1 MRKEIK
7 KNTKTVL
14 EKERFEILFEDI
26 QSSVKAIAEGHSVL
40 NNKIDDVS
48 RDLHETKEELIFLIK
63 ASNESL
69 EQRLTEKIEDGD
81 RAVIEHLIK
90 KIEDGERA
98 VMEHVDHRFDETNQK
113 IDEINNNLK
122 AHADKLD
129 DHEERISRIE
139 QKG

>member
-7 KNTKTVL
+7 ENRNRVL
-14 EKERFEILFEDI
+14 QKEHFEILLEDI
-26 QSSVKAIAEGHSVL
+26 QSSVKVIAEGHSLL
-40 NNKIDDVS
+40 NNKIDAVS
-48 RDLHETKEELIFLIK
+48 RELHETRGELIFLIK

-69 EQRLTEKIEDGD
+69 EQRLTAKIEVGD
-81 RAVIEHLIK
+81 
-90 KIEDGERA
+90 RA
-98 VMEHVDHRFDETNQK
+98 VMEHVDRRFDETNQK

-122 AHADKLD
+122 AHADKFD

>member
-7 KNTKTVL
+7 ENKNRVL
-14 EKERFEILFEDI
+14 QKEHFEILLEDI

-40 NNKIDDVS
+40 NNKIDAVS
-48 RDLHETKEELIFLIK
+48 QELHETRGELIFLIK

-69 EQRLTEKIEDGD
+69 EQRLTKKIDDGD
-81 RAVIEHLIK
+81 
-90 KIEDGERA
+90 RA
-98 VMEHVDHRFDETNQK
+98 VMEHVDRKFDETNQK
-113 IDEINNNLK
+113 IDKINNNLK

-139 QKG
+139 QKN

>member
-14 EKERFEILFEDI
+14 EKERFEILLEDI

-69 EQRLTEKIEDGD
+69 EQRLNENIEDRD
-81 RAVIEHLIK
+81 
-90 KIEDGERA
+90 RA

>member
-7 KNTKTVL
+7 ENSNRVL
-14 EKERFEILFEDI
+14 QKEHFEILLEDI
-26 QSSVKAIAEGHSVL
+26 QSSVKAITEGHSVL
-40 NNKIDDVS
+40 NNKIDAVS
-48 RDLHETKEELIFLIK
+48 QELHETRGELIFLIK

-69 EQRLTEKIEDGD
+69 EQRLTKKIDDGD
-81 RAVIEHLIK
+81 K
-90 KIEDGERA
+90 A
-98 VMEHVDHRFDETNQK
+98 VMEHVDRKFDETNQK

-129 DHEERISRIE
+129 DHDERISRIE

>member
-7 KNTKTVL
+7 ENRNKVL
-14 EKERFEILFEDI
+14 QKERFEILLEDI

-40 NNKIDDVS
+40 NNKIDAVS
-48 RDLHETKEELIFLIK
+48 RELHETRGELIFLIK

-69 EQRLTEKIEDGD
+69 EQRLTTKIEVGD
-81 RAVIEHLIK
+81 
-90 KIEDGERA
+90 RA
-98 VMEHVDHRFDETNQK
+98 VMEHVDRRFDETNQK

-122 AHADKLD
+122 AHADKFD

>member
-14 EKERFEILFEDI
+14 EKERFEILLEDI

-40 NNKIDDVS
+40 NNKTDDVS

-81 RAVIEHLIK
+81 
-90 KIEDGERA
+90 RA

>member
-7 KNTKTVL
+7 EIRNRVL
-14 EKERFEILFEDI
+14 QKEHFEILLEDI

-40 NNKIDDVS
+40 NNKIDAVS
-48 RDLHETKEELIFLIK
+48 RELHETRGELIFLIK

-69 EQRLTEKIEDGD
+69 EQRLTAKIEVGD
-81 RAVIEHLIK
+81 
-90 KIEDGERA
+90 RA
-98 VMEHVDHRFDETNQK
+98 VMEHVDRRFDETNQK

-122 AHADKLD
+122 AHADKFD

>member
-1 MRKEIK
+1 MHKEIK

-14 EKERFEILFEDI
+14 NKEHFEILLEDI

-40 NNKIDDVS
+40 NNKIDAVS
-48 RDLHETKEELIFLIK
+48 RELHETRGELIFLIK

-69 EQRLTEKIEDGD
+69 EQRLTAKIEVGD
-81 RAVIEHLIK
+81 
-90 KIEDGERA
+90 RA
-98 VMEHVDHRFDETNQK
+98 VMEHVDRRFDETNQK

-122 AHADKLD
+122 AHADKFD